1 MVTNS
6 GLNKET
12 AISRKLPYLH
22 DYNMKDLMLRGL
34 FTSEEENMVTIE
46 TEDAYFDYN
55 YYGQYSITGVIYRT
69 TSAHTKHVLG
79 LCRNTVITDHL

>member
-12 AISRKLPYLH
+12 AIESKLPYLH

-34 FTSEEENMVTIE
+34 FTSEEENMVTI
-46 TEDAYFDYN
+46 
-55 YYGQYSITGVIYRT
+55 
-69 TSAHTKHVLG
+69 
-79 LCRNTVITDHL
+79 